1 MTLGSIWGI
10 TQILST
16 ISWLLGLAKKFHIP
30 ITGNPEKKIPLKPRS
45 PILGSEE
52 NGKWVFR
59 WAGKEYDTGKST
71 LIHEIGYEGT
81 PYHFGKRLYRT
92 NKKKKIFIVQQNH
105 FFGEYSKIEVQ
116 VILDANR
123 APKEAYEKAGIKLEN
138 P

>member
-1 MTLGSIWGI
+1 MTLSSIWNI
-10 TQILST
+10 VQVIDTILAHVKRVRKA
-16 ISWLLGLAKKFHIP
+16 IGWNL
-30 ITGNPEKKIPLKPRS
+30 EKKVVLRPRS

-52 NGKWVFR
+52 NGEWVFR
-59 WAGKEYDTGKST
+59 WGGKEYNTGEST

-81 PYHFGKRLYRT
+81 PYHFEKRLYRT

-116 VILDANR
+116 VLLDANR

>member
-1 MTLGSIWGI
+1 MTLSSIWNI
-10 TQILST
+10 IQVIDTNFARVKCAWKVLR
-16 ISWLLGLAKKFHIP
+16 
-30 ITGNPEKKIPLKPRS
+30 GNPEKKIPLKPRS

-116 VILDANR
+116 IILDANR
-123 APKEAYEKAGIKLEN
+123 APKEAYKKAGIKLEN

>member
-1 MTLGSIWGI
+1 MTLSSIWNI
-10 TQILST
+10 IQVIDTNFPRVKRAWKVLR
-16 ISWLLGLAKKFHIP
+16 
-30 ITGNPEKKIPLKPRS
+30 GNPEKKIPLKPRS

-81 PYHFGKRLYRT
+81 PYHFGKRFYRT

>member
-1 MTLGSIWGI
+1 MTLSSIWNI
-10 TQILST
+10 IQVIDTNFARVKRVWKVLR
-16 ISWLLGLAKKFHIP
+16 
-30 ITGNPEKKIPLKPRS
+30 GNPEKKIPLKPRS

-52 NGKWVFR
+52 NGKWIFR

>member
-1 MTLGSIWGI
+1 MTLSLIWNI
-10 TQILST
+10 IQVIDTNFARVKRAWKVLR
-16 ISWLLGLAKKFHIP
+16 
-30 ITGNPEKKIPLKPRS
+30 GNPEKKIPLKPRS
-45 PILGSEE
+45 PILGSEK
-52 NGKWVFR
+52 NGEWVFR

-81 PYHFGKRLYRT
+81 PYHFEKRFYRT